1 MPSTLSNVR
10 TREGSVKPG
19 TGSAPYLD
27 GIETP
32 DVEAPT
38 DRRYRDAPVRTA
50 RLSSSFAEEAG
61 GALTRKGTPRLDLL
75 AAARAAYIQGKADEN
90 DSDALRFGS
99 GAHSV
104 RREGTH
110 VKSIQGH
117 AEDVWRR
124 IYKRPVPEGDPLDHE
139 EFHRL
144 YRRMQAS
151 LRRTDLLED
160 RGAAIDDPN
169 KKVRDKH
176 GKRWALSVGLDEARG
191 EPADPPPFVRC
202 AGEAPSAEKES
213 GEAGVWSRV
222 ERQVAREEDL
232 HQEFTHAITAS
243 QLDGRRYTAN
253 ARRWERRYAREGSE
267 RPRYRTIGQWRPEAT
282 GQPERHEQAVRVPWI
297 VAEIDGRD
305 KDGKKDR
312 GASDRLARRLL
323 RRLKEFG
330 VDLSGVMVSYSGN
343 ASIHVRIPDGAV
355 GCPIYRNA
363 QSAKESLS
371 RFFDRLCGQ
380 DKALRQAIDNACL
393 RPGQLIR
400 AIGSVH
406 EATGRRTV
414 GCTAGTFLS
423 KPASF
428 LFSLSEPQFEYSP
441 PRAFPL
447 PRRASFV
454 PVLSALL
461 DPPNTSRDSGP
472 EKTNVSQSISP
483 QEGVGCRSVI
493 GRVKR
498 GVREGEPW
506 GPDVGRPCAVG
517 RNWAALFVT
526 HDVLRRTGGKESAW
540 GKVWHWNRY
549 NDPSLPEKE
558 LRAVFEKACQ
568 YQRGG
573 VP

>member
-1 MPSTLSNVR
+1 
-10 TREGSVKPG
+10 
-19 TGSAPYLD
+19 
-27 GIETP
+27 
-32 DVEAPT
+32 
-38 DRRYRDAPVRTA
+38 DAPVRTA
-50 RLSSSFAEEAG
+50 RLSSSFAQEAG

-75 AAARAAYIQGKADEN
+75 AAARAAYVQQKADQN
-90 DSDALRFGS
+90 DSDVLRFDS
-99 GAHSV
+99 GAHSI
-104 RREGTH
+104 RRDGTH

-139 EFHRL
+139 GFHRL

-169 KKVRDKH
+169 KKVRDQH
-176 GKRWALSVGLDEARG
+176 GKRWALSDQLDQACG
-191 EPADPPPFVRC
+191 EPADPPSFVRC
-202 AGEAPSAEKES
+202 AGEAPSAEEES
-213 GEAGVWSRV
+213 AEVGVWTRV
-222 ERQVAREEDL
+222 ERQVAREKDL

-243 QLDGRRYTAN
+243 QLDGQRYTAN

-267 RPRYRTIGQWRPEAT
+267 RPRYRTIGQWRPEAI
-282 GQPERHEQAVRVPWI
+282 GQPKRHEQAVRVPWI
-297 VAEIDGRD
+297 VAEIDGRGE
-305 KDGKKDR
+305 DGDKDR
-312 GASDRLARRLL
+312 GASDRLAHRLL

-363 QSAKESLS
+363 REAKESLS

-380 DKALRQAIDNACL
+380 DEALRRAIDNACL

-414 GCTAGTFLS
+414 GCAADTFLS

-428 LFSLSEPQFEYSP
+428 LFSLSEPQFEYTP
-441 PRAFPL
+441 PESIPL

-454 PVLSALL
+454 PALSVLL
-461 DPPNTSRDSGP
+461 DTPDTPRDSGP

-483 QEGVGCRSVI
+483 QEEGGESGLVI
-493 GRVKR
+493 GRVKG

-517 RNWAALFVT
+517 RNWAALFVA

-549 NDPSLPEKE
+549 NDPSLPENE
-558 LRAVFEKACQ
+558 LRAVFEKACR
-568 YQRGG
+568 YQRGE